1 MQDCRSRRQGLRS
14 VWVIVMYSWARHFP
28 FTMPLSTQE
37 CKWVQTGLDFGTVG
51 PHGSSA
57 DLCKQLSFNAVHRYP
72 SLVRGKNTFSCIF
85 CIMYFLL
92 SFLPTYFA
100 SHPSLTLHAS
110 ETGIGLYT
118 VGVDFYKQTSC
129 VKLFF
134 SNILQHILPSLTLI
148 LYLIFPWHLMLQ
160 KLG

>member
-57 DLCKQLSFNAVHRYP
+57 DLCKQFSFNAVHRYQ
-72 SLVRGKNTFSCIF
+72 SLVRGKNTFSRIF
-85 CIMYFLL
+85 CIIYFLL
-92 SFLPTYFA
+92 S
-100 SHPSLTLHAS
+100 H
-110 ETGIGLYT
+110 I
-118 VGVDFYKQTSC
+118 
-129 VKLFF
+129 FF
-134 SNILQHILPSLTLI
+134 LPSL
-148 LYLIFPWHLMLQ
+148 IFCISSFLNTSCFRNWDRPLHCRC
-160 KLG
+160 